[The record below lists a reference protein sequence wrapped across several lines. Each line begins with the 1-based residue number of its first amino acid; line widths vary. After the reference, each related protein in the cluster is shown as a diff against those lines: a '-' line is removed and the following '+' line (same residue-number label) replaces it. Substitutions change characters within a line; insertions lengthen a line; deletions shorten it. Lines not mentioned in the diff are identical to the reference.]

1 MIRKWKW
8 HSTGG
13 TWKSLN
19 KGIHKLVM
27 LDFYL
32 RHSGL
37 IGLRLDLNAGMF
49 LKAPWM
55 FLICGKNIGASD
67 VMSGF
72 LTLSWLTIA
81 TELQVL
87 SGSWLPYQV
96 PHETFSQGFIA
107 MDGSA
112 CAHYFINTYKM
123 ATSFISS
130 VFLCVSQGSLREGAV
145 SLRCSLFKT
154 L

>member
-1 MIRKWKW
+1 
-8 HSTGG
+8 
-13 TWKSLN
+13 
-19 KGIHKLVM
+19 
-27 LDFYL
+27 
-32 RHSGL
+32 
-37 IGLRLDLNAGMF
+37 
-49 LKAPWM
+49 M

-72 LTLSWLTIA
+72 LTLSWITIA

-87 SGSWLPYQV
+87 SGSWLLYQV
-96 PHETFSQGFIA
+96 PHKTFSQMFIA
-107 MDGSA
+107 MDGST

-130 VFLCVSQGSLREGAV
+130 VFLCVSHGFLREGAI
-145 SLRCSLFKT
+145 SLRCSLFKM